1 MEVVST
7 AAAGVEWA
15 WRHPSRL
22 RGRRA
27 GGRGDEVFTPLQ
39 GKEKEEVCRCTHVLQ
54 RPRR

>member
-1 MEVVST
+1 MEVVSA
-7 AAAGVEWA
+7 AAAGFEWA

-39 GKEKEEVCRCTHVLQ
+39 GKEKEEVCRCTHVR